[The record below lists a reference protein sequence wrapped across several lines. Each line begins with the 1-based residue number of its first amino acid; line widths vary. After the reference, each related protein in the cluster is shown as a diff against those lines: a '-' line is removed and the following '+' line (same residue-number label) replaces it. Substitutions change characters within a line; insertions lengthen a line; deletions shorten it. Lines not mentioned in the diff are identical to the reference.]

1 MALEKLVK
9 ENPRVAR
16 EIERIR
22 TGAPSLKKLR
32 SRRRRNNKNI
42 KRGHG
47 DYLTD
52 LTYQKERRLI
62 DMEYEM
68 TSMMQNLENLN
79 VFLRQHGQT
88 PYERLM
94 ADNPHPPSQFHE
106 RSGSAGSGSEN
117 SEQNSIFARHSPQM
131 RPRGDR
137 PNVPSLLN
145 PYEDTYE
152 FMQNR
157 AGHYGGYNDYY
168 SNDYRSGCYNHHE
181 LHNQTSV

>member
-9 ENPRVAR
+9 EDPRIAR

-52 LTYQKERRLI
+52 LTYQRERRLI

-68 TSMMQNLENLN
+68 MSMMQNLENLN
-79 VFLRQHGQT
+79 IFFRQHGQT

-106 RSGSAGSGSEN
+106 GSGSGSDN

-137 PNVPSLLN
+137 HNVPSLLN

-157 AGHYGGYNDYY
+157 AGHYGYNDYDR
-168 SNDYRSGCYNHHE
+168 NDYRRGWHNHHE